1 MSFSHQSRRQFLN
14 QAAVLGGAALLVAR
28 GGHAAEPEPGN
39 KLHIACQ
46 EYPWAVFYD
55 RDRRDFGSMVD
66 TALAEVARS
75 GVNGFEPSMYSIQYA
90 EKVGMLL
97 KKHGLEMRSFYVN
110 SDLCCAA
117 DVEKSI
123 TQIVAVAERAKAA
136 GARIVV
142 TNPSPVRWGGSEGK
156 DDAQLKVQ
164 AAALDRLGSRLR
176 DMGMVLA
183 YHNHDAELRNAARE
197 FHHMLLCTD
206 PKNVRF
212 CLDAHWVYRGSG
224 NSQVALFDVVRLHGS
239 RICELHLRQSI
250 KGVWTEALCDGDID
264 YRALAKRLLEM
275 GVKPHLVLEQAPE
288 KGTPKTM
295 DAIESHRRSCQYAR
309 EVFGQ
314 FA

>member
-1 MSFSHQSRRQFLN
+1 MSFPHQSRRQFLN
-14 QAAVLGGAALLVAR
+14 QTAVLGGAALLAAR
-28 GGHAAEPEPGN
+28 GGHAAEPESGN

-46 EYPWAVFYD
+46 EYPWAVFYN

-110 SDLCCAA
+110 SDLCRAA

-123 TQIVAVAERAKAA
+123 PQIVAVAERAKAA

-164 AAALDRLGSRLR
+164 AAALDRLGGRLR

-197 FHHMLLCTD
+197 FHHMLLGTD
-206 PKNVRF
+206 PKNVSF

-224 NSQVALFDVVRLHGS
+224 NSQVALFDVVRLYGS

-250 KGVWTEALCDGDID
+250 KGVWTEALCDGDLD

-295 DAIESHRRSCQYAR
+295 DAVESHRRSCQYAR

>member
-1 MSFSHQSRRQFLN
+1 LSGS
-14 QAAVLGGAALLVAR
+14 ALLAGR
-28 GGHAAEPEPGN
+28 LGRAADAESGS
-39 KLHIACQ
+39 KLHLACQ

-55 RDRRDFGSMVD
+55 RDHRDFGSMLE
-66 TALAEVARS
+66 TAFAEVARS
-75 GVNGFEPSMYSIQYA
+75 GVNGFEPSMYSIQYV

-110 SDLCCAA
+110 SDLCRAA

-123 TQIVAVAERAKAA
+123 AQIVAVAQRAKAA

-142 TNPSPVRWGGSEGK
+142 TNPSPIRWGGQEGK
-156 DDAQLKVQ
+156 DDAQLMIQ
-164 AAALDRLGSRLR
+164 AAALDRLGGLLR
-176 DMGMVLA
+176 EMGMVLA

-197 FHHMLLCTD
+197 FHHMLLGTD
-206 PKNVRF
+206 PKNVSF
-212 CLDAHWVYRGSG
+212 CLDVHWVYRGSG
-224 NSQVALFDVVRLHGS
+224 NSSVALFDVVRLHGS
-239 RICELHLRQSI
+239 RIRELHLRQSI
-250 KGVWTEALCDGDID
+250 KGVWTEFLCDGDID
-264 YRALAKRLLEM
+264 YRLLAKCLLEM

-295 DAIESHRRSCQYAR
+295 DAVESHRRSCQYAR